1 MHIVVLLL
9 ARNANKKSESIAIIL
24 LLLIVFSVF
33 ITKKCTSFSLT
44 LSGQGKNYLCTNS
57 LYM

>member
-1 MHIVVLLL
+1 MDIVVLLL

-33 ITKKCTSFSLT
+33 ITKKCTSFSPT